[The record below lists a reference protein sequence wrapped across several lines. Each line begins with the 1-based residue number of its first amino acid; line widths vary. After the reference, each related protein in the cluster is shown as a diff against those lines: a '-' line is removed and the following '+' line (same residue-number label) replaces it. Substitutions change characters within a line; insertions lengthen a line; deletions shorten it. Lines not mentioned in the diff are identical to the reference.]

1 MNNITSF
8 STRHIYAKE
17 SFYDLLSLWRT
28 PAFFLPAILFPVVF
42 YIFFGVVFNF
52 SSAQSEYMLV
62 SYACFGMMGPAMFNF
77 ATAVA
82 SDRTHGWLTLKR
94 ISPMPFSAYLVAKLV
109 SSTVFAAVIALILFV
124 IAATLADV
132 KLWTWQWLSLFIILL
147 LGSLPFALIGLI
159 LGLYL
164 SDKAA
169 PAVVN
174 LIYLPMAFLSGLW
187 VPIQFLPEL
196 VAKLAYALPA
206 FHYAQVAHKVIG
218 TDLQQPAWI
227 HLLFLAGFTAVLI
240 VIARYRF
247 NRLSQ

>member
-1 MNNITSF
+1 MAHTNSVTIQKV
-8 STRHIYAKE
+8 YLKE

-52 SSAQSEYMLV
+52 SAAQSEYMLV

-82 SDRTHGWLTLKR
+82 SDRVHGWLTLKR
-94 ISPMPFSAYLVAKLV
+94 ISPMPFSAYLVAKLF
-109 SSTVFAAVIALILFV
+109 SSTVFAAIIALLLFIV
-124 IAATLADV
+124 AATLADV
-132 KLWTWQWLSLFIILL
+132 VLFKWQWGSLFVMLL

-187 VPIQFLPEL
+187 IPIQFLPER
-196 VAKLAYALPA
+196 VAQFAYALPA
-206 FHYAQVAHKVIG
+206 FHYAQLTHKVIG
-218 TDLQQPAWI
+218 TDLQQSIWL
-227 HLLFLAGFTAVLI
+227 HLLFLIGFTSLFI
-240 VIARYRF
+240 VITRHRF
-247 NRLSQ
+247 HRLSK

>member
-1 MNNITSF
+1 MAHTNSMRIRNI
-8 STRHIYAKE
+8 YLKE

-28 PAFFLPAILFPVVF
+28 PSFFLPAILFPVVF

-52 SSAQSEYMLV
+52 SAAQSEYMLV

-82 SDRTHGWLTLKR
+82 SDRAHGWLTLKR
-94 ISPMPFSAYLVAKLV
+94 ISPMPFSAYLVAKLF
-109 SSTVFAAVIALILFV
+109 SSTVFAAIIALILFV
-124 IAATLADV
+124 VAATLADV
-132 KLWTWQWLSLFIILL
+132 ELWEWQWLSLFAVLIV
-147 LGSLPFALIGLI
+147 GSLPFALIGLI

-169 PAVVN
+169 PAIVN

-196 VAKLAYALPA
+196 VGKFAYALPA
-206 FHYAQVAHKVIG
+206 FHYSQLTHKVIG
-218 TDLQQPAWI
+218 TDLQQPVWL
-227 HLLFLAGFTAVLI
+227 HLAFLIGFTALFI
-240 VIARYRF
+240 AIARYRF
-247 NRLSQ
+247 HRLSK